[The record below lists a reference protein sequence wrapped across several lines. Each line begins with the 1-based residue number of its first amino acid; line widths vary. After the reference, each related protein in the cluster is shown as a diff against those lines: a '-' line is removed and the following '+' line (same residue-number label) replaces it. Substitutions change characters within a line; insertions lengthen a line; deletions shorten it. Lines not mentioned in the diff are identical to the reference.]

1 AFHWTSN
8 GTATNRQLKPWLDP
22 TNSGVLQLA
31 GSNDPCSV
39 VVPTAPVANFVANQ
53 TNVTPATTVQFTDL
67 TTGLP
72 TSWAWTVAPA
82 TGWAYAAGTSATSQ
96 NPQITFNTVGQYTIT
111 LTATNAQGSDSE
123 IKNNYI
129 VVAAMTG
136 PCAGSSAT
144 CDEYINTVTLNTINN
159 TTSCSTGG
167 YGDYTSITTSLAK
180 GTAYDLTI
188 LPGIIGQTAQAYT
201 DDEVAGWIDFNN
213 NNSFSDPGE
222 QVAYVLV
229 AAGWS
234 NVFNFTVPTSATL
247 GNVRMRVRVSYSVDG
262 AIDPCGQS
270 TYGEV
275 EDYLINITASSGLT
289 ENPLDA
295 ISVYPNPTENE
306 LFVDMQNI
314 DTDVT
319 SIEILDLSGKVLQVV
334 PANQGSI

>member
-1 AFHWTSN
+1 MI
-8 GTATNRQLKPWLDP
+8 QY
-22 TNSGVLQLA
+22 
-31 GSNDPCSV
+31 
-39 VVPTAPVANFVANQ
+39 
-53 TNVTPATTVQFTDL
+53 TDL
-67 TTGLP
+67 LKR
-72 TSWAWTVAPA
+72 
-82 TGWAYAAGTSATSQ
+82 
-96 NPQITFNTVGQYTIT
+96 PQR
-111 LTATNAQGSDSE
+111 
-123 IKNNYI
+123 
-129 VVAAMTG
+129 
-136 PCAGSSAT
+136 SSAT

-167 YGDYTSITTSLAK
+167 YGNYTSITTSLAK

-234 NVFNFTVPTSATL
+234 NVFNFTVPTSATV
-247 GNVRMRVRVSYSVDG
+247 GTVRMRVRISYSVDG

-314 DTDVT
+314 ETDVT

-334 PANQGSI
+334 PANQGSIMKMNTSNLAQGMYQIRILSDDYAVTKRFVKK

>member
-1 AFHWTSN
+1 
-8 GTATNRQLKPWLDP
+8 
-22 TNSGVLQLA
+22 
-31 GSNDPCSV
+31 
-39 VVPTAPVANFVANQ
+39 
-53 TNVTPATTVQFTDL
+53 
-67 TTGLP
+67 
-72 TSWAWTVAPA
+72 
-82 TGWAYAAGTSATSQ
+82 
-96 NPQITFNTVGQYTIT
+96 

-159 TTSCSTGG
+159 STTCSTGG
-167 YGDYTSITTSLAK
+167 YGDYTNITTTLAK

-234 NVFNFTVPTSATL
+234 NVFNFTVPTTAVT
-247 GNVRMRVRVSYSVDG
+247 GNVRMRVRISYSVDG

-275 EDYLINITASSGLT
+275 EDYMINITASSGLT

-295 ISVYPNPTENE
+295 ISVYPNPTDNE
-306 LFVDMQNI
+306 LFVDMKNI
-314 DTDVT
+314 DEAIT

-334 PANQGSI
+334 PANQGAIVKMNTAFLAQGMYQIRILSDDYAITKRFVKK